1 MHLSYWERSTYFDD
15 LHLLIVGSGIV
26 GLCSAIAYKKE
37 FPKHKV
43 LVIERGIFPSGASSK
58 NAGFACFGSI
68 SELMDDFENMDEEI
82 VWQTVAMRLEGLEKL
97 KSIVSEEKLQY
108 ENVSGYEIFDN
119 KSEFNLAHE
128 KMTFLNDAFEKR
140 FHLKN
145 VYGMQENTFG
155 FKGIE
160 GIIKNKFECAINTG
174 SMMEALLSLA
184 KSLGVLIL
192 NGLNVASIHDNG
204 NGVSLQLD
212 TLPEVKAKKVLLA
225 TNGFAKQL
233 FPELE
238 VSANRSQVLV
248 TKPIKGDL
256 PFNGTFHYDKG
267 YYYFRHTSDNR
278 VLIGGGRNLNFDGER
293 TFDFGNTEQIQNAI
307 EDLLHRIILPETK
320 FEVDYRWSGIMGLGS
335 EKKPI
340 IKHLSNNVI
349 CAVRLGGM
357 GVAIG
362 SIVAEKAVILIKE

>member
-26 GLCSAIAYKKE
+26 GLCSAIAYKRE

-43 LVIERGIFPSGASSK
+43 LIIERGIFPSGASSK

-68 SELMDDFENMDEEI
+68 SELMDDFENMPEAI

-119 KSEFNLAHE
+119 KRDFNLAYE
-128 KMTFLNDAFEKR
+128 KMAFMNEAFEKR

-145 VYGMQENTFG
+145 VYALQENIFG

-160 GIIKNKFECAINTG
+160 GIIKNKFEGAINTG
-174 SMMEALLSLA
+174 GMIETLLSIA

-192 NGLNVASIHDNG
+192 NGLNVTSIYDNG
-204 NGVSLQLD
+204 QDVSLHCD
-212 TLPEVKAKKVLLA
+212 TFLEISAKKVLLA

-233 FPELE
+233 FPALE
-238 VSANRSQVLV
+238 VNANRSQVLV
-248 TKPIKGDL
+248 TKPISGGL
-256 PFNGTFHYDKG
+256 PFKGTFHYDKG

-278 VLIGGGRNLNFDGER
+278 VLIGGGRNLNFEGER

-307 EDLLHRIILPETK
+307 EGLLHRIVLPETK
-320 FEVDYRWSGIMGLGS
+320 FEIDYRWSGIMGLGS
-335 EKKPI
+335 EKMPL
-340 IKHLSNNVI
+340 IKHVSGNIV

-362 SIVAEKAVILIKE
+362 SIVAEKAVALIKE

>member
-26 GLCSAIAYKKE
+26 GLCSAITYKKK
-37 FPKHKV
+37 FPNHKV
-43 LVIERGIFPSGASSK
+43 LVVERGIFPSGASSK

-82 VWQTVAMRLEGLEKL
+82 VWQTVAMRLQGLEKL
-97 KSIVSEEKLQY
+97 KSIVTEKKLQY
-108 ENVSGYEIFDN
+108 ENVSGFEIFDN
-119 KSEFNLAHE
+119 RNEFDFAHE
-128 KMTFLNDAFEKR
+128 KMAFLNDAFEKR
-140 FHLKN
+140 FNLKN
-145 VYGMQENTFG
+145 VYGLQDNTFG

-160 GIIKNKFECAINTG
+160 GIIKNKYEGAINTG
-174 SMMEALLSLA
+174 SMIEALLSLA

-192 NGLNVASIHDNG
+192 NGLNVTSIQDNG
-204 NGVSLQLD
+204 KDVSLQFD
-212 TLPEVKAKKVLLA
+212 TLQEVKAKKVLVA
-225 TNGFAKQL
+225 TNGFAKQI

-238 VSANRSQVLV
+238 VNANRSQVLV
-248 TKPIKGDL
+248 TKPIQGDL
-256 PFNGTFHYDKG
+256 PFKGTFHYDKG

-278 VLIGGGRNLNFDGER
+278 VLIGGGRNLNFEGER

-307 EDLLHRIILPETK
+307 EGILHRIILPDTK
-320 FEVDYRWSGIMGLGS
+320 FEVDYRWSGIMGLGT

-340 IKHLSNNVI
+340 IKHISNNVI

-362 SIVAEKAVILIKE
+362 SIVAEKAVELIKL